1 MVPVNLIV
9 APRLAELPATN
20 VPAPPIDPDKV
31 KIPEFEAVKVPV
43 LAAVKATGFAI
54 LIEAVAMSVPPVMVK
69 VPTGLLILL
78 AFPIDKVP
86 ELTVVPPV

>member
-9 APRLAELPATN
+9 APVFAELPATN
-20 VPAPPIDPDKV
+20 VPAPPIDPDNV
-31 KIPEFEAVKVPV
+31 RIPEFEAVKVPV
-43 LAAVKATGFAI
+43 LAAVNVTGFAT
-54 LIEAVAMSVPPVMVK
+54 LIEAVATRVPPFMVK